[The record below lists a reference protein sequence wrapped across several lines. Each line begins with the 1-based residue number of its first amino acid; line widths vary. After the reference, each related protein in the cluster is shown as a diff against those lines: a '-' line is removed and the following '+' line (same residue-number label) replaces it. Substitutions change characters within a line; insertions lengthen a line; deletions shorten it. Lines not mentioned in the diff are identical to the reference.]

1 MAPTTEARTGENTMS
16 TTTQSLEKV
25 WMTTNQ
31 IAEYLSVSTR
41 TIANWRESGRIP
53 FLQISRNVI
62 RYNINQ
68 VQDALR
74 KL

>member
-1 MAPTTEARTGENTMS
+1 MAPTTEARTGNFME
-16 TTTQSLEKV
+16 TQTDEKL

-31 IAEYLSVSTR
+31 IAKYLSVSTR

-53 FLQISRNVI
+53 FLHISRNVI

-68 VQDALR
+68 VRDALS